1 MPNTEKTENFNHSK
15 EKKNEKHPNRKD
27 NLFKP
32 HSGQECGNSKKPTA
46 PMNNDKGSKNEH
58 RFNPASGYREE
69 DVNEEV
75 NQYYG
80 YVYEYC
86 WLMFL

>member
-1 MPNTEKTENFNHSK
+1 
-15 EKKNEKHPNRKD
+15 
-27 NLFKP
+27 
-32 HSGQECGNSKKPTA
+32 
-46 PMNNDKGSKNEH
+46 MNNDKGSKNEH

-75 NQYYG
+75 NQCYG